1 MTKTAALPKTQ
12 AAAMDILIDGMSRD
26 EWAAAGANLNAI
38 DGLSRKGL
46 VRREGDARKVV
57 GNGFEIVR
65 WYRVA

>member
-12 AAAMDILIDGMSRD
+12 AAALTILVDGMSRD

-38 DGLSRKGL
+38 PLLGRKGL
-46 VRREGDARKVV
+46 VRREGDPRKVV

-65 WYRVA
+65 YFRVA